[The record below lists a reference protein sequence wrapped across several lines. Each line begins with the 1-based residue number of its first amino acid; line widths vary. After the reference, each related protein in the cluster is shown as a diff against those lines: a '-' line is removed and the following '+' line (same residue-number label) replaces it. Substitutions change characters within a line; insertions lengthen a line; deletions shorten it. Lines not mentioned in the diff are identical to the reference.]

1 MQKPTKT
8 DKVSVGSTVRAT
20 AGKREITYMI
30 VGSEE
35 ANPAAGKVSNESPL
49 GKAFLGKKVG
59 EHVEVKA
66 PAGNVVY
73 TVVEIKCPPSVG
85 TVKVAPRFSRRFPF
99 RGTLPREQ
107 SNLLA
112 RPAAALL
119 PAEKVF
125 SPDRA
130 EPSKL
135 FRQVPLDE

>member
-1 MQKPTKT
+1 MSPIRLFSNQLLAYWLGTVMVIEPGISSIKSVVESQVTKFGRLI
-8 DKVSVGSTVRAT
+8 VGSTVRAT

-73 TVVEIKCPPSVG
+73 TVVEIK
-85 TVKVAPRFSRRFPF
+85 
-99 RGTLPREQ
+99 
-107 SNLLA
+107 
-112 RPAAALL
+112 
-119 PAEKVF
+119 
-125 SPDRA
+125 
-130 EPSKL
+130 
-135 FRQVPLDE
+135 